1 MTGVLRDAYG
11 LAVSTTSRPAVDAYD
26 RGVRALLVRE
36 ALAVALY
43 LDEQIRGQAATLTA
57 RERRHLEA
65 LGLFVGGRS
74 DDAIALMKEILV
86 EFPRDMV
93 LMQKRGKKSRNPTLG
108 EVVVPFWE
116 HAAP

>member
-11 LAVSTTSRPAVDAYD
+11 LAVSTPSRPAVDAYD

-43 LDEQIRGQAATLTA
+43 LDVQIRGQAATLTA

-74 DDAIALMKEILV
+74 DDAIALMKE
-86 EFPRDMV
+86 
-93 LMQKRGKKSRNPTLG
+93 
-108 EVVVPFWE
+108 VVVPVLEGLHAFARLLERRLAKRPNPGHFWE